1 MHSKW
6 NLCSHFLQSKEITV
20 PSKSFRK
27 VHNERRGSWRLISRK
42 LWIKISKSVVRKL
55 YVNGSKYTPNS
66 ELRNRMSEVV
76 NWKSE
81 AGSQK
86 ILRQWSDVKLRTRNR
101 MSKIKSEA
109 WSRRL
114 KIRSRKSRN
123 WKSIAGSK
131 NRMSENQS

>member
-6 NLCSHFLQSKEITV
+6 NLCSHLLQSKEITV

-42 LWIKISKSVVRKL
+42 LWIKISKPVVRKL

-66 ELRNRMSEVV
+66 ELRNRMSKVV

-101 MSKIKSEA
+101 MSKIKSEV
-109 WSRRL
+109 WSSRL
-114 KIRSRKSRN
+114 KIRSRKSKN

>member
-6 NLCSHFLQSKEITV
+6 NLCSHLLQSKEITV

-27 VHNERRGSWRLISRK
+27 VHSERRGSWRLRSRK
-42 LWIKISKSVVRKL
+42 LWIKIPKSVVRKL

-101 MSKIKSEA
+101 MSKIKSEV

-114 KIRSRKSRN
+114 KIRSRKSKN